1 MTLGTLDRT
10 PPPFFRQG
18 YSALTKLVFFSAL
31 ALFLMVADTRL
42 AVTTPLRATM
52 AAAIN
57 PLQRALLVPVE
68 LVEGGGDYLR
78 GLRHAL
84 AGEDAARKQATA
96 LAERAA
102 AADRLAEEN
111 ARLRALLDMKPALA
125 VRTQAAQVL
134 YEAADPFSRKVYID
148 RGTTQGVVAGA
159 PVLVAGGVI
168 GQVTRAYPL
177 SSEVTLVTDKDAA
190 IPVLNMRT
198 QQRGAAFGGVA
209 QGSAMELRFV
219 AANADVKVGDELRTS
234 GIDGVY
240 PAGVPVAKVTSVE
253 RLAEGGFARVILA
266 PAAPFDGVR
275 HVLVLEPLNVQMPPR
290 PAPDAAPA
298 ERPTVKG
305 RRKDP
310 S

>member
-1 MTLGTLDRT
+1 MLGTIDRT

-18 YSALTKLVFFSAL
+18 YSALTKVVFFSAL
-31 ALFLMVADTRL
+31 AVFLMVADTRL
-42 AVTTPLRATM
+42 ALTMPLRAAM

-57 PLQRALLVPVE
+57 PLQRALQVPVE
-68 LVEGGGDYLR
+68 LVQGGGDYLR
-78 GLRHAL
+78 GLRNAL
-84 AGEDAARKQATA
+84 AGEDAARRQATL

-102 AADRLAEEN
+102 AAERLKDEN
-111 ARLRALLDMKPALA
+111 TRLRALLDMKPALP
-125 VRTQAAQVL
+125 VRAQAAQVL
-134 YEAADPFSRKVYID
+134 YEASDPFSRKVFID
-148 RGTTQGVVAGA
+148 RGMTQGIVTGS
-159 PVLVAGGVI
+159 PVLTDSGVI

-190 IPVLNMRT
+190 IPVLNRRT
-198 QQRGAAFGGVA
+198 QQRGAAFGGIA

-240 PAGVPVAKVTSVE
+240 PPDLPVAKVASVE

-275 HVLVLEPLNVQMPPR
+275 HVLVLEPLSVQMPAR
-290 PAPDAAPA
+290 PAPEPA
-298 ERPTVKG
+298 VAEK
-305 RRKDP
+305 P
-310 S
+310 SRGKKS

>member
-1 MTLGTLDRT
+1 MLGTIDRT

-42 AVTTPLRATM
+42 AVTTPLRAAM

-57 PLQRALLVPVE
+57 PLQRALQVPVE
-68 LVEGGGDYLR
+68 LVQGGGDYLR
-78 GLRHAL
+78 GLRNAL
-84 AGEDAARKQATA
+84 AGEDAARKQATL

-102 AADRLAEEN
+102 AADRLKDEN
-111 ARLRALLDMKPALA
+111 TRLRALLDMKPALP
-125 VRTQAAQVL
+125 VRAQAAQVL
-134 YEAADPFSRKVYID
+134 YEASDPFSRKVFID
-148 RGTTQGVVAGA
+148 RGMTQGIVAGS
-159 PVLVAGGVI
+159 PVLTDSGVI

-190 IPVLNMRT
+190 IPVLNRRT
-198 QQRGAAFGGVA
+198 QQRGAAFGGIA

-240 PAGVPVAKVTSVE
+240 PPDLPVAKVASVE

-275 HVLVLEPLNVQMPPR
+275 HVLVLEPLSVQMPAR
-290 PAPDAAPA
+290 PAPEPVAV
-298 ERPTVKG
+298 ERPSKG
-305 RRKDP
+305 KK